1 MRIKDRKQRRVKIRR
16 RYRQAVRGTAN
27 RPRLSVYRSLRHVY
41 AQIIDDDSGVTLAS
55 ASTLEKS
62 TAGSLK
68 ATGNREAGALL
79 GKLIAERAKDHGVE
93 SVVFDRGGFR
103 YHGVIRAI
111 ADGESEFAETVVHI
125 NRVAKVVKGGKNFSF
140 SAVVVAGDGS
150 GKVGF
155 GTGKAR
161 EVPPAIQKASEQA
174 RKEMVKI
181 PLVSGTVPHLVWGR
195 WGATRVLLRPASP
208 GTGVI
213 AGGGVRAVME
223 SAGVADVLTKIVGSR
238 NPFNVVRATFDAI
251 DRLMTSGQ
259 VQRLR
264 GVDMQAPE
272 ASEVEDL
279 PAETEISDEAEEPT
293 EAAVAEGDDSR

>member
-1 MRIKDRKQRRVKIRR
+1 MI
-16 RYRQAVRGTAN
+16 
-27 RPRLSVYRSLRHVY
+27 
-41 AQIIDDDSGVTLAS
+41 
-55 ASTLEKS
+55 
-62 TAGSLK
+62 
-68 ATGNREAGALL
+68 NRET
-79 GKLIAERAKDHGVE
+79 
-93 SVVFDRGGFR
+93 
-103 YHGVIRAI
+103 
-111 ADGESEFAETVVHI
+111 EFAETVVHI

-140 SAVVVAGDGS
+140 SAVVVAGDGA

-181 PLVSGTVPHLVWGR
+181 PMVGGTVPHLVWGQ

-251 DRLMTSGQ
+251 ERLMTKGQ
-259 VQRLR
+259 VEKLR
-264 GVDMQAPE
+264 GVDIEGDSEPE
-272 ASEVEDL
+272 EPVTAEATELDQLIEGAAAEEVED
-279 PAETEISDEAEEPT
+279 
-293 EAAVAEGDDSR
+293 R

>member
-1 MRIKDRKQRRVKIRR
+1 MMNRDR
-16 RYRQAVRGTAN
+16 
-27 RPRLSVYRSLRHVY
+27 
-41 AQIIDDDSGVTLAS
+41 
-55 ASTLEKS
+55 
-62 TAGSLK
+62 
-68 ATGNREAGALL
+68 
-79 GKLIAERAKDHGVE
+79 
-93 SVVFDRGGFR
+93 
-103 YHGVIRAI
+103 
-111 ADGESEFAETVVHI
+111 ESELTETVVHI

-150 GKVGF
+150 GNVGY

-174 RKEMVKI
+174 KREMVKV
-181 PLVSGTVPHLVWGR
+181 PLVGGTVPHKVWGR

-251 DRLMTSGQ
+251 ASLMTQDQ
-259 VQRLR
+259 VRRLR
-264 GVDMQAPE
+264 GINVVAPDTDVQPVVDSAEAPTDE
-272 ASEVEDL
+272 TVEVESQEQE
-279 PAETEISDEAEEPT
+279 AETT
-293 EAAVAEGDDSR
+293 